1 MQDAHNLNFEMF
13 YDNAIRNIQLRI
25 QEMDKIVSMDR
36 EQATAYQKNLKNFEN
51 SYFDLYLKRAN
62 E

>member
-13 YDNAIRNIQLRI
+13 YDNALRNIQLRI

-36 EQATAYQKNLKNFEN
+36 EQATAYQKNLKNFEH